1 MLLITFELRLHY
13 RRWSEDA
20 NKKAFHFFM
29 SKHRF
34 GNERNALLTI
44 DYYLFEK
51 RVGFLRKRQNN
62 LHKIIKHKYLDGG
75 AFLGVII
82 SSLIKLIFGSRSAR
96 EKCFHDSMTLI
107 VYFMKHL
114 SSVSYVNSVINFE
127 RLDFN

>member
-51 RVGFLRKRQNN
+51 RVG
-62 LHKIIKHKYLDGG
+62 
-75 AFLGVII
+75 
-82 SSLIKLIFGSRSAR
+82 S
-96 EKCFHDSMTLI
+96 
-107 VYFMKHL
+107 
-114 SSVSYVNSVINFE
+114 FE
-127 RLDFN
+127 ETGE